1 MLIEFGFVYN
11 ALNRLVTFDNSS
23 QHAFTYIIDFQ
34 QLQLSLRDDVVG
46 YSIKGCCFF
55 LTKLLSAVI
64 QQLLRQLKDL
74 KYLLLVSREQGNSFF
89 FFLVQSIKF
98 YCVLS
103 KTKLEDASYVWV
115 YVCHDGLKEIKKCPP
130 HTSLFKANSR
140 MSLQQLLY
148 SIWIVLQMQREIF
161 GATGKCM

>member
-46 YSIKGCCFF
+46 YSIKRLLLF
-55 LTKLLSAVI
+55 LTKLFSAVI

-74 KYLLLVSREQGNSFF
+74 KYLLL
-89 FFLVQSIKF
+89 
-98 YCVLS
+98 S

-115 YVCHDGLKEIKKCPP
+115 CVCHDGLKEIKKCPP

>member
-1 MLIEFGFVYN
+1 MHLIDQSLSIIQASTHSPTSLTFNSSNCHYVMML
-11 ALNRLVTFDNSS
+11 LVTPS
-23 QHAFTYIIDFQ
+23 
-34 QLQLSLRDDVVG
+34 
-46 YSIKGCCFF
+46 KGCCFF

-64 QQLLRQLKDL
+64 QRLLRQLKDL

-103 KTKLEDASYVWV
+103 KSKLEDASYVWV
-115 YVCHDGLKEIKKCPP
+115 CVCHDGLKEIKKCPH

-161 GATGKCM
+161 GATGKCTSQILAQA